1 MTLSIHSGLS
11 DFLDEQHP
19 SLAKSIDPFLCEP
32 GPDINCGHRHRHRL
46 LGWFLKGPPRADNP
60 TA

>member
-19 SLAKSIDPFLCEP
+19 SLASRSIHFFASQDRTLIVVTDTDT
-32 GPDINCGHRHRHRL
+32 GSWAGS
-46 LGWFLKGPPRADNP
+46 
-60 TA
+60 